1 MADTE
6 LSISVLERGAHSHGV
21 SWSAVIGGAFVT
33 AALSLLMLALGAGF
47 ELSTISPWSNVGA
60 SAATVGTVAV
70 VWLVFTQIVASAMG
84 GYLAGRLRTRWHA
97 IHGDEV
103 HFRDTANGFLTW
115 AVAVVITVAFLASAA
130 TTMAGGAASAR
141 EPSVSRSGSESN
153 SLDYFVDRLFRGEHA
168 GAADN
173 NSVVRAEAGRLLA
186 ASLWRKDNS
195 ASDSSYLGQL
205 VAASTGLNAAD
216 AEKRVSETIADAR
229 QSEDNLRK
237 ATARLLLL
245 IFLAL
250 LCGAFSASYAA
261 TIGGKQRDAVR
272 ITY

>member
-1 MADTE
+1 MANSE

-21 SWSAVIGGAFVT
+21 SWSAVIGGAVVT

-60 SAATVGTVAV
+60 SAATVGTIAV
-70 VWLVFTQIVASAMG
+70 IWLFVTQILASAMG
-84 GYLAGRLRTRWHA
+84 GYLAGRLRTRWHSL
-97 IHGDEV
+97 HDDEV

-130 TTMAGGAASAR
+130 TTMAGGAAGAR
-141 EPSVSRSGSESN
+141 EPSVSKSGNESN
-153 SLDYFVDRLFRGEHA
+153 GQEYFVDRMFRSEHP
-168 GAADN
+168 GAAD
-173 NSVVRAEAGRLLA
+173 SSAGMRAEAGRLLA

-195 ASDSSYLGQL
+195 VSDNSYLVQL
-205 VAASTGLNAAD
+205 VTAGTGLSQTD
-216 AEKRVSETIADAR
+216 AEKRVAETIAEAR
-229 QSEDNLRK
+229 QSEDTLRK

-261 TIGGKQRDAVR
+261 TIGGRQRDAVK